1 MPKSIT
7 SEALI
12 EDQLQKFRVQYEAE
26 LQSKNIKILPYPNV
40 AHKSIVA
47 KELDRK
53 KPFKDSQKGYRDSL
67 IWETVKSELIP
78 VKDLFDECQILLL
91 TRNTKDFADK
101 NGLHQDLKDELLA
114 LGYSDNVI
122 ELVADCEKFF
132 RDIIQPQFE
141 ELDNIKVALNT
152 KGSYNRIS
160 VHNDIALM
168 FNTQFVEHMLDAVD
182 DYGLQMYL
190 PYYCESP
197 YIEFVEEPQVEID
210 SVIRLEDETVMIGC
224 NVRIGVEISYYI
236 DKSNFG
242 DAYDEIHPHVMNYEH
257 NDHYL
262 EVSNLIELNA
272 VANIRTTKM
281 FSKILTTEVIPM
293 SIDFVAYA

>member
-1 MPKSIT
+1 
-7 SEALI
+7 
-12 EDQLQKFRVQYEAE
+12 
-26 LQSKNIKILPYPNV
+26 
-40 AHKSIVA
+40 
-47 KELDRK
+47 
-53 KPFKDSQKGYRDSL
+53 
-67 IWETVKSELIP
+67 
-78 VKDLFDECQILLL
+78 
-91 TRNTKDFADK
+91 
-101 NGLHQDLKDELLA
+101 
-114 LGYSDNVI
+114 
-122 ELVADCEKFF
+122 
-132 RDIIQPQFE
+132 
-141 ELDNIKVALNT
+141 
-152 KGSYNRIS
+152 
-160 VHNDIALM
+160 
-168 FNTQFVEHMLDAVD
+168 
-182 DYGLQMYL
+182 MYL

-210 SVIRLEDETVMIGC
+210 TVIRLEDETVMIGR

-242 DAYDEIHPHVMNYEH
+242 DAYDDIHPHVMNYEH